1 MARNLK
7 YTYWRDGEFFIGFLN
22 DYPDYRTQGTSK
34 EDLVENLKSLLEDI
48 ESHDIPFI
56 RKFRGVIRRLV
67 KRARISHPEACQELG
82 CE

>member
-7 YTYWRDGEFFIGFLN
+7 YTYWRDGEFFIAFLN

-48 ESHDIPFI
+48 ESDEIPFI
-56 RKFRGVIRRLV
+56 RKVEELSV
-67 KRARISHPEACQELG
+67 CDRAWYLTTASEHRP
-82 CE
+82 

>member
-7 YTYWRDGEFFIGFLN
+7 YTYRRDGEFFIGFLN

-48 ESHDIPFI
+48 ESDEIPLI
-56 RKFRGVIRRLV
+56 RKVEELSV
-67 KRARISHPEACQELG
+67 CDRAWYLTTASEHRP
-82 CE
+82 

>member
-7 YTYWRDGEFFIGFLN
+7 YTYWRDGEFFIRFLN

-48 ESHDIPFI
+48 ESDEIPFI
-56 RKFRGVIRRLV
+56 RKVEDLSVREI
-67 KRARISHPEACQELG
+67 
-82 CE
+82 